1 VCRTQADRGV
11 SSEPQTC
18 QVGVVAG
25 HLKTGGNQAL
35 GATSHAAR
43 LVRATFADGTERP
56 AAKRSKAERAQAR
69 LRLLR
74 HPGRDS
80 WRARSPTPADVP
92 AQLFRPW
99 IWYCSGVGSGGTQG
113 YMRKASSAG
122 ACTIKMGTD
131 PLTPYDV
138 LGLENGQGDD
148 VAIKRAYKRAMIIW
162 HPDKNMDNETEAT
175 EKTKPIVA
183 AYECIGTAGARRKY
197 QREQG
202 VPDEPSPWRKHRR
215 EYRTQDYAEVQLRRI
230 RTRRRPFP

>member
-1 VCRTQADRGV
+1 M
-11 SSEPQTC
+11 
-18 QVGVVAG
+18 GVVAG

-35 GATSHAAR
+35 GTTSHAAR

-74 HPGRDS
+74 HPGRDFLAGTFAHACGC
-80 WRARSPTPADVP
+80 ARPALQTLDMVLLRCWFGWN
-92 AQLFRPW
+92 ARVHAESQQR
-99 IWYCSGVGSGGTQG
+99 
-113 YMRKASSAG
+113 R

-162 HPDKNMDNETEAT
+162 HPDKNMDNEAEAT
-175 EKTKPIVA
+175 EKTKPTVA

-197 QREQG
+197 EREQG
-202 VPDEPSPWRKHRR
+202 VPDQPSPWRTRPGNSASAAATAATAR
-215 EYRTQDYAEVQLRRI
+215 VDGGAN
-230 RTRRRPFP
+230 RRRVCPLWNLLV